1 MIIGLIP
8 SRLNSKRLK
17 NKPLLKIDGLPIV
30 VHTFKRAQLSKNLD
44 DLIVATDDI
53 RIFNH
58 VKQFNGNAIMTS
70 SLHQS
75 GTDRCNEVINKIDN
89 QFDIIVNIQ
98 GDEPYIKPEQIDHV
112 ISLFDISEIKITT
125 LAKKITNPNELDDY
139 NIVKAILNEDG
150 MAVDFCRK
158 WKRD

>member
-1 MIIGLIP
+1 MKVLGIIP
-8 SRLNSKRLK
+8 SRFESSRLPG
-17 NKPLLKIDGLPIV
+17 KPLINILGKTMIQRVYEQCLKC
-30 VHTFKRAQLSKNLD
+30 KNLD

-70 SLHQS
+70 SCHQS

-98 GDEPYIKPEQIDHV
+98 GDEPVSYTH
-112 ISLFDISEIKITT
+112 LT
-125 LAKKITNPNELDDY
+125 LPT
-139 NIVKAILNEDG
+139 KA
-150 MAVDFCRK
+150 
-158 WKRD
+158 